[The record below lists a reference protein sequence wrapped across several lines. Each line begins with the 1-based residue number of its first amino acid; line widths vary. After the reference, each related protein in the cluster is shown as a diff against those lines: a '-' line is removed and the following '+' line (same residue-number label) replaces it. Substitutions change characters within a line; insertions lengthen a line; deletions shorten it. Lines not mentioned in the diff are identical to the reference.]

1 MRASTTDT
9 SQPVVSGRPPVERA
23 VIWRPAGF
31 AGVEALA
38 ARYTRQEFLPHR
50 HDAFLIGIIE
60 HGVHSVWCRGTRT
73 AAGPGFVATFDPGEV
88 HHGGAADPQGW
99 QQRMLYV
106 AEDVV
111 AEVLEDLLD
120 RAAPAGALHFRD
132 CFRRDGRT
140 ASVIRRVHELLQRDD
155 GNVLERQTRFED
167 LLGGLFRQFASFD
180 SRAPRLLDAPS
191 ALERVRE
198 YLHANLREPCPLGD
212 LARVAGLRRSHLVRS
227 FQRRFGLPPH
237 QYLIQLRV
245 DAARRLLA
253 ANVPASEVAADV
265 GFADQ
270 SHFVRRFKAI
280 LGVTP
285 GRYVN
290 AGAPR

>member
-1 MRASTTDT
+1 VTD
-9 SQPVVSGRPPVERA
+9 
-23 VIWRPAGF
+23 
-31 AGVEALA
+31 
-38 ARYTRQEFLPHR
+38 
-50 HDAFLIGIIE
+50 
-60 HGVHSVWCRGTRT
+60 RGTRT
-73 AAGPGFVATFDPGEV
+73 AAGPGFVATFDPDEV
-88 HHGGAADPQGW
+88 HHGGAADPLGW

-111 AEVLEDLLD
+111 AEVLEDQLD
-120 RAAPAGALHFRD
+120 RAAPAGGLHFRD
-132 CFRRDGRT
+132 SFRRDSRT
-140 ASVIRRVHELLQRDD
+140 ARAIRRVHELLQRED
-155 GNVLERQTRFED
+155 GDVLERQSRFED
-167 LLGGLFRQFASFD
+167 LLGGLFRRSASVD
-180 SRAPRLLDAPS
+180 ARAPRRADAPL

-198 YLHANLREPCPLGD
+198 YLHANLREPCSLGD

-227 FQRRFGLPPH
+227 FQLRFGLPPH

-253 ANVPASEVAADV
+253 AKMPASAVAADV

-290 AGAPR
+290 AGAP